1 MMPEL
6 EFIVRNEPNDTSIQ
20 VRVQKI
26 GNGYV
31 VKTGNLPVYFPTI
44 EEAAQAIKDGLI
56 SAMHSFSLD
65 YDDLDHFNPDHKPHF
80 ERKSK
85 KPS

>member
-1 MMPEL
+1 MQEI
-6 EFIVRNEPNDTSIQ
+6 EFVVREEPNDTSIQ

-31 VKTGNLPVYFPTI
+31 VKTGNLPIYFPTI

-56 SAMHSFSLD
+56 SAMNNYSMD
-65 YDDLDHFNPDHKPHF
+65 PDDFDHFNPDHKVHF
-80 ERKSK
+80 QRKLK
-85 KPS
+85 

>member
-1 MMPEL
+1 MQKI
-6 EFIVRNEPNDTSIQ
+6 EFVVREEPNDTSIQ
-20 VRVQKI
+20 IRVQKI

-56 SAMHSFSLD
+56 SAMNNYSRDLD
-65 YDDLDHFNPDHKPHF
+65 DFDHFNPDHKVHIQ
-80 ERKSK
+80 RKF
-85 KPS
+85 

>member
-6 EFIVRNEPNDTSIQ
+6 EFVVREEPNDTSIQ
-20 VRVQKI
+20 IRVQKI

-44 EEAAQAIKDGLI
+44 QEAAQAIKDGLI
-56 SAMHSFSLD
+56 SAMNNYSRD
-65 YDDLDHFNPDHKPHF
+65 PDDFDHFNPDHYVHVQ
-80 ERKSK
+80 RKSK